1 MKISETLILDILRK
15 LDISG
20 LDMLHT
26 FAKQAELIW
35 QCPKYQKKTELWLY
49 HNTPEHISNHLMV
62 SNGTDLL
69 GKPILNEEAKSQPRK
84 TWISI

>member
-26 FAKQAELIW
+26 FAKQAE
-35 QCPKYQKKTELWLY
+35 
-49 HNTPEHISNHLMV
+49 
-62 SNGTDLL
+62 
-69 GKPILNEEAKSQPRK
+69 
-84 TWISI
+84 